1 MLQKKAS
8 IVLFIL
14 LAAICVNPIG
24 LFALNTD
31 QFYLCQNVVNP
42 VFVVNLNFNVLTC
55 PEVIF
60 SSLESISDKL
70 AYEIQIKYNFKDRH
84 VFKLKQSFYY
94 YWDDYWSGGIW
105 VKKETIETSDGRS
118 VIYQYNF
125 SPKFASYFQF
135 NYLGENALG
144 MVYTQEVTKVIRLSS
159 EIKFSPYYYVPL
171 FLKVLGGVL
180 IKPYRNI
187 TIPLEIVYAG
197 ERDMIVLTG
206 IDYNLYKRL
215 RLGLKYTFLS
225 NFHIRRNR
233 FGANLSFFL
242 N

>member
-8 IVLFIL
+8 INLFIL
-14 LAAICVNPIG
+14 LVVLCVNPIG

-42 VFVVNLNFNVLTC
+42 IFVANLNFNILTC
-55 PEVIF
+55 PNVIF
-60 SSLESISDKL
+60 SSLESISDKFTW
-70 AYEIQIKYNFKDRH
+70 EIGITYNVKNRH
-84 VFKLKQSFYY
+84 VFKLRQSFYY
-94 YWDDYWSGGIW
+94 QYWDYWIGGTW

-118 VIYQYNF
+118 IIYQYNF
-125 SPKFASYFQF
+125 SPKFAFYFQL
-135 NYLGENALG
+135 NYYGENALG
-144 MVYTQEVTKVIRLSS
+144 MVYTREVTKFIRLSS
-159 EIKFSPYYYVPL
+159 EVNFSPYYYIPV

-197 ERDMIVLTG
+197 ERDTIVLTG

-215 RLGLKYTFLS
+215 RLGLKYIFLS
-225 NFHIRRNR
+225 NFYTTRNR

>member
-8 IVLFIL
+8 IIIFIL
-14 LAAICVNPIG
+14 LAVICVNPIS
-24 LFALNTD
+24 LSAFNTD

-42 VFVVNLNFNVLTC
+42 VFTANLNFNILTC
-55 PEVIF
+55 PNVIF

-70 AYEIQIKYNFKDRH
+70 AWEIQTKYNLKNRH
-84 VFKLKQSFYY
+84 VFELRKSFYY
-94 YWDDYWSGGIW
+94 HYWDYWSGGTW
-105 VKKETIETSDGRS
+105 VKKETIETHSGTTL
-118 VIYQYNF
+118 IYQYNF
-125 SPKFASYFQF
+125 SPKFAFYFQL

-144 MVYTQEVTKVIRLSS
+144 MVYTREVTKFIRLSS
-159 EIKFSPYYYVPL
+159 EINFVYYYIPVL
-171 FLKVLGGVL
+171 IKVLGGVL

-206 IDYNLYKRL
+206 IDYNLYERL